1 MRGKILQEDILS
13 SFKKDISFI
22 AGTSNIRWF
31 PNTDLP
37 EFAFFGRSNVGKSS
51 LINYLCNRKDISRV
65 SNTPGRT
72 TEINFFN
79 LDNKLV
85 LVDLPGYGYAKRS
98 IDDREKWLKLIEH
111 YFLTRVNLLLV
122 NILIDSRRGIGS
134 SDLEIIDFLYKIKKE
149 FQIVFTKYDKL
160 INKTDIIED
169 CKKHLIQYNY
179 TKQFIFT
186 SSRRRYGAEEV
197 QLSLASYLK
206 GY

>member
-1 MRGKILQEDILS
+1 MDKLLREDILS

-22 AGTSNIRWF
+22 AGTGNIRWF
-31 PNTDLP
+31 PDIELP

-51 LINYLCNRKDISRV
+51 LINYLCNRRDLSRV

-98 IDDREKWLKLIEH
+98 IEDREKWLKLIEY
-111 YFLTRVNLLLV
+111 YFLNRVNLFLV
-122 NILIDSRRGIGS
+122 NILIDSRRGIGA
-134 SDLEIIDFLYKIKKE
+134 SDLEIIDFLYKIKKD
-149 FQIVFTKYDKL
+149 FQIVFTKYDKV
-160 INKTDIIED
+160 INKSEIIED

-186 SSRRRYGAEEV
+186 SSRRKYGAEEV
-197 QLSLASYLK
+197 QLSLAGYPK
-206 GY
+206 GS